1 MSKSRWKILAPIAV
15 ILFPVVFWLL
25 LTRGHNTFKR
35 LDIIGPYELSD
46 KGDTIYHAIPSFN
59 FINQNNK
66 KISDKDLEGKIY
78 VANFFFASC
87 QTVCP
92 KMNKEVRRVQDAFKD
107 NPDVRFISFTV
118 DPERDTVEALAAYA
132 KEMGADDNKWWFL
145 TGNRDS
151 IYDLAR
157 DGYLVP
163 AALGN
168 TQNDFFHSQNL
179 ILVDKNR
186 HMRGL
191 YDGSE
196 PAEVDT
202 LIDEIKV
209 LEAEYR

>member
-46 KGDTIYHAIPSFN
+46 KGDTVYHAIPSFS

-163 AALGN
+163 AAIGN